1 MIRKQPYISFLL
13 FLLVSITIT
22 AQQKSR
28 KQLEKDRNRIKREIK
43 MVNKLLF
50 DTKKSEKNA
59 LEELKDLNQKIT
71 VREKYIST
79 INKEVQSLSSE
90 IVLYEKEIKELDKKL
105 VALKKDYAAM
115 IYK

>member
-1 MIRKQPYISFLL
+1 
-13 FLLVSITIT
+13 
-22 AQQKSR
+22 
-28 KQLEKDRNRIKREIK
+28 

-59 LEELKDLNQKIT
+59 LEDLKDLNQKIT

-90 IVLYEKEIKELDKKL
+90 IVLYEKEIKELQDKIFEKFETSPIIDQ
-105 VALKKDYAAM
+105 VQMKD
-115 IYK
+115 I